1 MAVTCTRGSNEIR
14 ETQGSDARTTTHS
27 MEGVSS
33 DELLLFAERH
43 RQRLHEQRIAL
54 GDVDAAYVARD
65 VGGYGPQRE
74 RTK

>member
-1 MAVTCTRGSNEIR
+1 MR

-33 DELLLFAERH
+33 DKLLLFAEWH
-43 RQRLHEQRIAL
+43 GQGLHEQRIAV